1 MAAVMTDEIRQPPQ
15 AVLFDIGDTL
25 VPATPIARDA
35 LAATA
40 DWLRQWTPHFDVGGF
55 LDAYRE
61 TDSQYEDPSTSH
73 LWGLP
78 LDIMIK
84 ACSSVGIGRDRAL
97 AAGSVYRREVRRR
110 IQPEPGVLEMFMELR
125 GQRIGV
131 GILSNGTTVEQLDT
145 LILLGLIDHVDVFAI
160 SEDFGR
166 LKPDP
171 RLTEAALNDLGARR
185 EQTWMV
191 GDDPDSDGEAA
202 RAAGMVWVRVGDQG
216 RPGDLN
222 IRNVAELGA
231 LIRERRVGI
240 P

>member
-1 MAAVMTDEIRQPPQ
+1 
-15 AVLFDIGDTL
+15 
-25 VPATPIARDA
+25 
-35 LAATA
+35 
-40 DWLRQWTPHFDVGGF
+40 
-55 LDAYRE
+55 
-61 TDSQYEDPSTSH
+61 
-73 LWGLP
+73 
-78 LDIMIK
+78 
-84 ACSSVGIGRDRAL
+84 
-97 AAGSVYRREVRRR
+97 
-110 IQPEPGVLEMFMELR
+110 
-125 GQRIGV
+125 
-131 GILSNGTTVEQLDT
+131 